1 MEVLESYLMGEWQRG
16 AGKGREIRDAATGE
30 PLARVTSAGLPLAE
44 AVAYG
49 RRVGGENLRA
59 LGFRERG
66 RILRALAGYLL
77 ERKDELYRLSSTT
90 GATPKDAWYDVDGG
104 IGVLFSYAKL
114 ARRLPEDNILAEDT
128 PIRLSKDGTFLG
140 LHVLVPRGG
149 ITVQINA
156 FNFPVWGLLEKFAPA
171 FLAGVPTLAKPATAS
186 AHVAVALVRQMVE
199 SGLLPEGSLQVVVGA
214 LEGVFEVLDDRDSV
228 FFTGSLATAHRL
240 RRHSVFLERGARFN
254 AETDSLNA
262 AILGERATEE
272 DGAIFAR
279 MVAEEL
285 SIKAGQRCT
294 AVRRVLVPKERLEAV
309 LEAVAGEL
317 GQHRIGDPRDDE
329 TTLGPLVSEAQ
340 KAEVER
346 AVASLTAGGARVAW
360 RHPGRSDSAFFPPTL
375 LVSDGD
381 TPEVHEVEPFG
392 PVATFI
398 PYRDREEAI
407 RIANRGN
414 GSLVVTVA
422 TSDPE
427 EARAFFGGMA
437 PYHGRVHFLNPR
449 DAKSTTGH
457 GSPLPLLKHGGPGRA
472 GGGEELGG
480 LLSVKHHLIRVAVQ
494 GDPQT
499 LQVLSS
505 EYVPGAERPA
515 KTHPFRKYFEELEIG
530 ESYLTH
536 RRTVTEAD
544 IAAFANLSWDHF
556 YAHTDELAARESF
569 FGRRVAHGYFVLS
582 AAAGLFVDP
591 APGPVL
597 ANYGLE
603 NLRFLEPVGIG
614 DTIQARITVKK
625 KTPRDEKSGV
635 VAWDVVVTNQEG
647 KSVARYTIL
656 TLVARRGQG

>member
-16 AGKGREIRDAATGE
+16 EGMGREIRDAATGE

-49 RRVGGENLRA
+49 REVGGKNLRA
-59 LGFRERG
+59 LSFRERG
-66 RILRALAGYLL
+66 RILRALAEVLV
-77 ERKDELYRLSSTT
+77 EQKDELYRLSFTT
-90 GATPKDAWYDVDGG
+90 GATRRDAWYDVDGG
-104 IGVLFSYAKL
+104 FGVLFSYAKL
-114 ARRLPEDNILAEDT
+114 ARRLPESTILAEDA
-128 PIRLSKDGTFLG
+128 PLRLSKDDTFFGSHL
-140 LHVLVPRGG
+140 LVPRDG

-171 FLAGVPTLAKPATAS
+171 FLAGVPTLVKPATPGAQ
-186 AHVAVALVRQMVE
+186 VAVALVRRMVE
-199 SGLLPEGSLQVVVGA
+199 SHLLPEGSLQLVVGG
-214 LEGVFEVLDDRDSV
+214 LEGVFEALDHRDSV
-228 FFTGSLATAHRL
+228 FFTGSLATAQRL
-240 RRHSVFLERGARFN
+240 RRHPAFLEKGARFN

-294 AVRRVLVPKERLEAV
+294 AVRRVLVPSHRLEAV

-317 GQHRIGDPRDDE
+317 AQHRLGDPRDQG
-329 TTLGPLVSEAQ
+329 TTLGPLVSQAQ
-340 KAEVER
+340 KGEVER

-360 RHPGRSDSAFFPPTL
+360 RHSGRADGAFFPPTL

-381 TPEVHEVEPFG
+381 VPEVHEVEPFG
-392 PVATFI
+392 PVATFL

-407 RIANRGN
+407 RLANRGN
-414 GSLVVTVA
+414 GSLVATVA
-422 TSDPE
+422 TSEPD
-427 EARAFFGGMA
+427 EARAYFAGLA
-437 PYHGRVHFLNPR
+437 SHHGRVHVLNQR
-449 DAKSTTGH
+449 DGKSTTGH

-480 LLSVKHHLIRVAVQ
+480 LLAVKHHLNRVAVQ

-499 LQVLSS
+499 LQVLNQA
-505 EYVPGAERPA
+505 YVPGAERPA
-515 KTHPFRKYFEELEIG
+515 PTHPFRKYFEELEIG
-530 ESYLTH
+530 ETYLTH
-536 RRTVTEAD
+536 RRTITEAD
-544 IAAFANLSWDHF
+544 IVGFANLSWDHF

-603 NLRFLEPVGIG
+603 DLRFLEPVGIG

-635 VAWDVVVTNQEG
+635 VAWDVLVTNQEG
-647 KSVARYTIL
+647 KSVAHYTIL
-656 TLVARRGQG
+656 TLVARRGRG